1 MVYFFRSRGL
11 GQLVRARN
19 IHTIGDLSSLSENDI
34 HSLPIRSPKV
44 DTVRKVLN
52 KFGQNLQTSKAKLW
66 NSPKVVSEIK
76 DKLGM
81 GFIKYMMQVFP
92 TEYPFTVY

>member
-1 MVYFFRSRGL
+1 MYFFRSRGL

-81 GFIKYMMQVFP
+81 EFIKYMMQVFP